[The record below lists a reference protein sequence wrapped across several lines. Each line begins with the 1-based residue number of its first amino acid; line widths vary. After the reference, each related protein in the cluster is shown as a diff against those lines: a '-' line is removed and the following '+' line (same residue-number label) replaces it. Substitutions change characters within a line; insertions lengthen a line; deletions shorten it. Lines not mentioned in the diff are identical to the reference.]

1 MPPCSVI
8 QILSWLF
15 KSGSFSEWMD
25 VVKVVG
31 AAIAFGIGLWQYRS
45 SQVWKR
51 LEFVSAQMKIFF
63 DDPAVRTTMQ
73 MLDWRKKKIPLFKF
87 RDEADGE
94 QATVDYKM
102 VASALGTDP
111 ETRYDK
117 KQSAI
122 REAFE
127 RLLEYFAQFEGFID
141 AGAVKP
147 TDLNPYLDYWVK
159 LISGNNSR
167 SPEVTR
173 EVLPSLWKF
182 IDFYGYRDVRQFV
195 SRYHL
200 VAFPAHK
207 SERS

>member
-111 ETRYDK
+111 ETRTTLLNVTLDGAASVLLSSNNK
-117 KQSAI
+117 RIGFSIPSPDGRFLAI
-122 REAFE
+122 WETSGTSNVW
-127 RLLEYFAQFEGFID
+127 LVDNSGSNAQ
-141 AGAVKP
+141 
-147 TDLNPYLDYWVK
+147 N
-159 LISGNNSR
+159 
-167 SPEVTR
+167 
-173 EVLPSLWKF
+173 
-182 IDFYGYRDVRQFV
+182 
-195 SRYHL
+195 
-200 VAFPAHK
+200 
-207 SERS
+207 